1 MDIVPNFFKNQLKPI
16 WAVSD
21 ISDGDYR
28 TRPSGKTI
36 IKPLIDFSTRGF
48 LIQHKRA
55 LQPKLQDSL

>member
-1 MDIVPNFFKNQLKPI
+1 MIKNTI

-21 ISDGDYR
+21 ISDDDYR
-28 TRPSGKTI
+28 TSPSGKTTLT
-36 IKPLIDFSTRGF
+36 PLIDFSTRGF